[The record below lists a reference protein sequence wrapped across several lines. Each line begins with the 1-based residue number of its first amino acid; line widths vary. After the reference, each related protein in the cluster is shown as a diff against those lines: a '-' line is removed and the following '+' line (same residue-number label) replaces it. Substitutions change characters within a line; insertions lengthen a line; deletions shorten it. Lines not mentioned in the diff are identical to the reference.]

1 MQRNIVPKKKSYERP
16 REILVETLREILVG
30 AQILRLLHKNRNW
43 SNSSPS
49 SGLRVERSLDKKIA
63 RQKHG
68 NLNQGNRLYGIF
80 SAVQD
85 SSISDLVTDPLTT
98 MTTMTA
104 MKKKIHA
111 QENGSRGTNFA
122 KFLTS
127 NFLKGLTY
135 NALATKRREQTNAI

>member
-16 REILVETLREILVG
+16 TEILVETLREILVG

-104 MKKKIHA
+104 MKKKFTPKKMGAEVLI
-111 QENGSRGTNFA
+111 
-122 KFLTS
+122 
-127 NFLKGLTY
+127 
-135 NALATKRREQTNAI
+135 